1 MAEASFDEGDQPV
14 AVPGADDQQS
24 DGVDVEVDRAAHAF
38 FDHLLHAFEHLPPS
52 DLLNVGEDRIGILR
66 HVILDGAR
74 RVEMVFLVNET
85 RDLQEARYEDH
96 RSANG
101 NLVRLIA
108 SLFLLAGTE
117 EESGVCPFGE
127 RLRDRHVEIGGR
139 MV

>member
-1 MAEASFDEGDQPV
+1 MAETSFDEGDQPV
-14 AVPGADDQQS
+14 AVPGAEDYEPES
-24 DGVDVEVDRAAHAF
+24 VDVEVDRAAHAF

-52 DLLNVGEDRIGILR
+52 DFLHVGEDRIRVFR
-66 HVILDGAR
+66 HVVLDGAR
-74 RVEMVFLVNET
+74 RLEMVLLVNEA

-96 RSANG
+96 RAADG

-108 SLFLLAGTE
+108 SLFLFAGTE